1 MIKTPEHNK
10 SQIWQTQ
17 QALSSMVRKRKAFTL
32 KSGTRQ
38 GCLLSPLPFNSFGS
52 PSHSN
57 QRRNKRH
64 SDRKSSSKTLFA
76 DDKILYIENPKDAT
90 RKLPELINKYS
101 KVTGYKINT
110 QKSLA
115 SLYAYNEKSEKE
127 IMETT
132 PFTTA
137 TKRIKYLGIN

>member
-10 SQIWQTQ
+10 SQVWQTL
-17 QALSSMVRKRKAFTL
+17 QALSSMVTKRKAFTL

-64 SDRKSSSKTLFA
+64 SDCKSSSKLFA

-101 KVTGYKINT
+101 KVTGYKIHRNPLHPYMLT
-110 QKSLA
+110 MKNQK
-115 SLYAYNEKSEKE
+115 K

-137 TKRIKYLGIN
+137 TKRIKYLRIN